1 MKKIVLLILSAA
13 LFLLC
18 SCSNVIQ
25 NGEDQPKA
33 TEATSAHETP
43 NTPSDEE
50 ISAPP
55 CSMQIEGWSKLTD
68 LENALKT
75 KNEEELLLYLSDNY
89 RYSGTTPVEDI
100 SALLKLAENLPIP
113 TRNGSKEECIIKFY
127 MEEPSLH
134 VLYQIDGENCWY
146 RFEFVLNEEVERSIR
161 ASILKQDAIVSPES
175 IIQADSSVKILK
187 QLAAV
192 DNPNFSHIIQYW
204 LEIDGFL
211 VAGVYKNVNMDVYA
225 ASVSDIFKDIHL
237 SSKK

>member
-1 MKKIVLLILSAA
+1 
-13 LFLLC
+13 
-18 SCSNVIQ
+18 
-25 NGEDQPKA
+25 
-33 TEATSAHETP
+33 
-43 NTPSDEE
+43 
-50 ISAPP
+50 
-55 CSMQIEGWSKLTD
+55 
-68 LENALKT
+68 
-75 KNEEELLLYLSDNY
+75 
-89 RYSGTTPVEDI
+89 
-100 SALLKLAENLPIP
+100 
-113 TRNGSKEECIIKFY
+113 

-175 IIQADSSVKILK
+175 IIQADGSIKILK
-187 QLAAV
+187 QLAPV

-225 ASVSDIFKDIHL
+225 ASVSDIFKDINL